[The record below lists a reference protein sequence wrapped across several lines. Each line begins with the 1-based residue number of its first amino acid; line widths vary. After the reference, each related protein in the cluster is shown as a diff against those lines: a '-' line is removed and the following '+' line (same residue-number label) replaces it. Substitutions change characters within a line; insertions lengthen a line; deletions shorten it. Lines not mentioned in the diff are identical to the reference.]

1 VDRRYTVVVNRARLA
16 CCTVL
21 LVACRDVAP
30 PPTLDE
36 VTEAVLASSVRDVDN
51 ALVPGVLADIGFQE
65 ARPDAAGLIRFP
77 EQLPGR
83 LTVWGW
89 AEGFTRHVAVA
100 QLETDHAA
108 GARLWLAPTAAIP
121 VDVAVGA
128 EVPVGDATLS
138 VGPGAWTAPDGTPF
152 PGPVRLGLAVI
163 GVADRAFPG
172 QREWLEADQFA
183 RPFEPLLAFYLEAP
197 LAADGRDAVWAPD
210 ATAHLHWTLPAD
222 FPYAGDR
229 SLALY
234 GFDTGRGYWVQ
245 LQMQTGTSGAID
257 VDFAR
262 FGWVAIGVGRTDEGC
277 LAGQVVDAGGAPVL
291 GAEVTAFEAG
301 RLGVNRA
308 TTDVDGRFCV
318 RGLSGSTLDLEVFGW
333 SADGDVVVSGD
344 ASGTVG
350 EDLGALSLTYGRD
363 TDGDFFFVGEGDC
376 DDADPANNP
385 IDSGQVC
392 LGG

>member
-1 VDRRYTVVVNRARLA
+1 VVVNRARLA
-16 CCTVL
+16 SCTVL
-21 LVACRDVAP
+21 LVACHDVAP

-36 VTEAVLASSVRDVDN
+36 VTEAVVSASVRDVDN
-51 ALVPGVLADIGFQE
+51 ALVPGALADIGFQE

-89 AEGFTRHVAVA
+89 AEGYTRHVAVA
-100 QLETDHAA
+100 QLDTDVTA
-108 GARLWLAPTAAIP
+108 GARLWLAPTADIA
-121 VDVAVGA
+121 VAMDQGA
-128 EVPVGDATLS
+128 EVPVGDATWS
-138 VGPGAWTAPDGTPF
+138 VGPAAWTAPDGTPL
-152 PGPVRLGLAVI
+152 PGSVRLGLAVI
-163 GVADRAFPG
+163 GAADRAFPG

-183 RPFEPLLAFYLEAP
+183 RAFEPLLAFYLEAP
-197 LAADGRDAVWAPD
+197 LAPDGREVVWAPD
-210 ATAHLHWTLPAD
+210 ATAHLHWELPVD

-229 SLALY
+229 TLALY
-234 GFDTGRGYWVQ
+234 GFDTTRGYWVP

-277 LAGQVVDAGGAPVL
+277 LAGRVVDAGGEPVL
-291 GAEVTAFEAG
+291 GAEITALDPA

-308 TTDVDGRFCV
+308 TTDADGRFCV
-318 RGLSGSTLDLEVFGW
+318 RGLPGATLDLEVFGW
-333 SADGDVVVSGD
+333 AGEGDVVVSGV
-344 ASGTVG
+344 ASGAVG
-350 EDLGALSLTYGRD
+350 DDLGELSLTYGRD
-363 TDGDFFFVGEGDC
+363 ADGDFFYVGEGDC